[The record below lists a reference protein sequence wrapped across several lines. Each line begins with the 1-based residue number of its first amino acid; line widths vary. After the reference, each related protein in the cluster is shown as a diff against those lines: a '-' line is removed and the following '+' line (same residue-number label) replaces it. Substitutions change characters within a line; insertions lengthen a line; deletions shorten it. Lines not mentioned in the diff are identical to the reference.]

1 MMEKRIAP
9 WIKKKIVEYIG
20 EEEPTLV
27 DFICNK
33 VGIIFSHYVFVD
45 LLRLILRQQL
55 ACHIA
60 PQSILSDISMVG
72 VSSVHKVISLWYL
85 LLGAG

>member
-1 MMEKRIAP
+1 MMEKRVAP

-33 VGIIFSHYVFVD
+33 VGIRFCKCVLID
-45 LLRLILRQQL
+45 LLRLILKL

-60 PQSILSDISMVG
+60 PQSILSDISMV
-72 VSSVHKVISLWYL
+72 SSKYL
-85 LLGAG
+85 FLACTSHWCFLLGAG